1 MESKNT
7 REDDAIT
14 PRSEKN
20 QCITSLESSN
30 LLSDYRSQLVQTN
43 TSELNLGALPNLEI
57 TSNVSHRQ
65 ERPQKDND
73 APPKENTQKGGKRV
87 FSEKVREGE
96 FTDYGK
102 KLIATYDDEKKGF
115 LTKEQIVK
123 QLENPSLQGKEAQAL
138 AAMYS
143 NFSSL
148 ENLTSPKS
156 RWDPRGISYEDLDK
170 FKNDEKVLENAFRDS
185 QSVKNF
191 VANNSM
197 KKFDSDNSQSL
208 TRAELDAGL
217 ANPRTA
223 EAERKALQLLRDN
236 FSSIGAFYDR
246 SIDNNSMKDFADRFY
261 SSKEN
266 ADTIRAVSQTC
277 SEVNSCQRMEISHD
291 LYADKND
298 PLKSITPDAVRQGKI
313 GNCYFLAPLASL
325 AQSNPS
331 LIKDSI
337 RDNADGTYTVTF
349 KGAPDE
355 PITVKA
361 PTQAELGLFNHGSS
375 QGTWAA
381 VMEKAYGAYCQQAIY
396 RRSPFNIRGG
406 NLPAEGGDGGG
417 FNSSSIKF
425 LTGNSVSK
433 YRSFF
438 NGEETLAAKLDDAFK
453 NKKTVTAGIDGG
465 IIDRTSVDGFPL
477 GHAYS
482 IIDFKADGNKS
493 GSVTLRNPWAQ
504 GDGVGGKITI
514 TLKQFRKNF
523 TDIDIED

>member
-1 MESKNT
+1 
-7 REDDAIT
+7 
-14 PRSEKN
+14 
-20 QCITSLESSN
+20 
-30 LLSDYRSQLVQTN
+30 
-43 TSELNLGALPNLEI
+43 
-57 TSNVSHRQ
+57 
-65 ERPQKDND
+65 
-73 APPKENTQKGGKRV
+73 
-87 FSEKVREGE
+87 
-96 FTDYGK
+96 
-102 KLIATYDDEKKGF
+102 
-115 LTKEQIVK
+115 
-123 QLENPSLQGKEAQAL
+123 
-138 AAMYS
+138 
-143 NFSSL
+143 
-148 ENLTSPKS
+148 
-156 RWDPRGISYEDLDK
+156 
-170 FKNDEKVLENAFRDS
+170 
-185 QSVKNF
+185 
-191 VANNSM
+191 
-197 KKFDSDNSQSL
+197 
-208 TRAELDAGL
+208 
-217 ANPRTA
+217 
-223 EAERKALQLLRDN
+223 
-236 FSSIGAFYDR
+236 
-246 SIDNNSMKDFADRFY
+246 
-261 SSKEN
+261 
-266 ADTIRAVSQTC
+266 
-277 SEVNSCQRMEISHD
+277 MEISHD